1 MKNFISLIVAIAVG
15 VGVLGYFRGW
25 FGLQNDPNTGKS
37 TIVVDKDKWRKD
49 HAAAKT
55 YLKEKVAG
63 LTKQADSA
71 TGDEKANLLKHVEA
85 IGSEITELDK
95 HHDELGAAGEAKL
108 QELHEKLGRILERI
122 QIEKTKK

>member
-37 TIVVDKDKWRKD
+37 TIVVDKDKWQKD

-55 YLKEKVAG
+55 YLKEKVAS

-71 TGDEKANLLKHVEA
+71 TGDEKANLLKQVDA
-85 IGSEITELDK
+85 ISSEITELDK

-108 QELHEKLGRILERI
+108 QELHEKLGRILEKIRV
-122 QIEKTKK
+122 EKTK